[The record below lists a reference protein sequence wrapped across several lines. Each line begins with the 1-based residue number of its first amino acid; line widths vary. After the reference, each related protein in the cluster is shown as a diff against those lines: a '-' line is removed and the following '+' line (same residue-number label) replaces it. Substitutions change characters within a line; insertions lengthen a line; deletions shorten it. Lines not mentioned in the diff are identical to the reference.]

1 MDLTAMDGLRLHE
14 IDTDSLTVSYSAKI
28 RGGQHAM
35 NLSSQDLELY
45 WLSNAPR
52 KSIPASR
59 PLVPVYRVG
68 EPLQRGRR
76 HWPVGS
82 QYTHGPNGHEL
93 TLFLPEI
100 DDRHVQDVKSGEG
113 EFAVIARLPLIVLAY
128 RFGQSIPWSDVP
140 YCWHM
145 QPAHYR
151 VVPPLGLS
159 PEARALLW
167 ITLVGAH
174 DGIIYAQRG
183 MTLAPEFTRFL
194 HGAIR
199 AQARMPFIPDR
210 CTAAISK
217 LLVAH
222 LGTLERLPL
231 AQART
236 IGNQ

>member
-1 MDLTAMDGLRLHE
+1 MN
-14 IDTDSLTVSYSAKI
+14 ISA
-28 RGGQHAM
+28 
-35 NLSSQDLELY
+35 QDLQLV
-45 WLSNAPR
+45 WVFNPPR
-52 KSIPASR
+52 ETIPAVR
-59 PLVPVYRVG
+59 PSVPLYRVG

-76 HWPVGS
+76 HWPTGT
-82 QYTHGPNGHEL
+82 QYTHGYNGHEL

-100 DDRHVQDVKSGEG
+100 DDRLVHDVRNGEG

-128 RFGQSIPWSDVP
+128 RFGQSVPWSDVL

-151 VVPPLGLS
+151 VIPPREMS
-159 PEARALLW
+159 PETRALLW
-167 ITLVGAH
+167 VTLVGAH

-183 MTLAPEFTRFL
+183 MTLAPQFTRFL
-194 HGAIR
+194 NSAIR
-199 AQARMPFIPDR
+199 TQACMPFSPHR
-210 CTAAISK
+210 CTAVISD

-222 LGTLERLPL
+222 PSTFDRLPF